1 MNKEKRSTC
10 GLILITVWSAVQYI
24 FLQNVPDSVS
34 AFAFLCITNV
44 LGLIILAVTQL
55 AHLKKLKKRTWWKGA
70 FLAMELVGFNFFL
83 LIGSRNMDSVSIS
96 SIVSMYFVFITPILL
111 LLRKRVN
118 FQSTVATIL
127 AIIAL
132 LLMFEADM
140 AELFTSRNVGYLI
153 LADLFFAAYVVTIS
167 VLGEKE
173 DPALL
178 AISQLSFA
186 GMFSF
191 AGWILEA
198 MSGHGNLSLPS
209 EPSFWVSAVFIGVFI
224 RALYSLIQIA
234 CQKNVPPLNTSL
246 IFSSEIIMTLIL
258 NPLLCRLFQQ
268 EYVPPTL
275 YQIVGCVFFVIA
287 VLIADE
293 TFMSRFGYRN
303 TGNQMIVN
311 EKGETV
317 RQSSVSR
324 KIINMTLL
332 IGMSTLL
339 ISTMICLTA
348 IQSIRNKTVTDSTSL
363 GQRAAFISEQAL
375 MEELEQ
381 EMTQMTQNRAK
392 LAEEKLSLYAKL
404 IQYVASYAGT
414 LYTDPQDYAP
424 KEVWYPMEENGG
436 VWTMQRSLASR
447 EIAYQDVRKENLL
460 LGNLEAVF
468 EPVVKNQSYIS
479 TIYYGTQD
487 GLLISYDVNSDYADT
502 PGEENYYEYRNMNW
516 YQLGEQAEKAVFTDT
531 YQDGYGRGLTITCV
545 APVYDKSGI
554 FYGCVAMDILVEDMN
569 HSMVNDGIEEPDQAV
584 LIDDQENII
593 ASNDIDLKSKEQ
605 WNIQNQSIHSPLKMA
620 AKEIQ
625 GNREGITSVGS
636 GEEQI
641 YLAYA
646 TIPLTGWK
654 LCLISPVSKII
665 APAVTIRDSID
676 ENTSRVAE
684 SVIYGIRVVIENC
697 LVMFGLILLVI
708 TYFAGRFAKRITDPL
723 NRLEVDVKEIS
734 QGNFD
739 RRTQVD
745 TNDEIGNLARSFN
758 QMSESL
764 QNYMEDLK
772 IVTAKEE
779 RIASELS
786 VATKIQAN
794 MLPNVFPEF
803 PDHKELDLFAMM
815 RPAKEVGGD
824 FYDYFL
830 IDDTHL
836 GLVVADVSGKGVPAA
851 LFMVIS
857 KTLIKN
863 RALMGGSPAEIL
875 GFVNNQL
882 CENNELQMFVTAWL
896 GIVDLATGLLTAANA
911 GHEYPAIKRAGK
923 RFELLKDRHGFVLA
937 GMEGISYQDYTIL
950 LAPGDMLYLYTDG
963 VTEAINAEEELYGTG
978 RMLDALNLKPEIGCE
993 QVLTQVEI
1001 GIDRFVK
1008 DAPQFD
1014 DITMLCFQFQKL
1026 TDKYKGE

>member
-1 MNKEKRSTC
+1 MKKEKRSTC
-10 GLILITVWSAVQYI
+10 GLILITVWSAIQYI

-34 AFAFLCITNV
+34 TFAFLCITNV
-44 LGLIILAVTQL
+44 LGLMILAIAQFS
-55 AHLKKLKKRTWWKGA
+55 HLKKLKKRTWWKGA
-70 FLAMELVGFNFFL
+70 FLALELVGFNFFL
-83 LIGSRNMDSVSIS
+83 LIGSKNMDSVSIS

-132 LLMFEADM
+132 LLMFEADT
-140 AELFTSRNVGYLI
+140 AELFASRNVGYLI

-186 GMFSF
+186 GIFSL
-191 AGWILEA
+191 AGWILEV
-198 MSGHGNLSLPS
+198 MSGHGTLSLPS
-209 EPSFWVSAVFIGVFI
+209 DPSFWISAVFIGVFI
-224 RALYSLIQIA
+224 RALYSLIQIS

-258 NPLLCRLFQQ
+258 NPLLCRIFQK
-268 EYVPPTL
+268 EYVPASC
-275 YQIVGCVFFVIA
+275 YQVVGCVFFVIA

-303 TGNQMIVN
+303 TVNRIIVN

-348 IQSIRNKTVTDSTSL
+348 IQSIRNKTVTDSTRL
-363 GQRAAFISEQAL
+363 GQKAASISEQAL

-381 EMTQMTQNRAK
+381 EMTQMTGNRAK
-392 LAEEKLSLYAKL
+392 LAEEKLSLYAKS
-404 IQYVASYAGT
+404 IQYVAAYAGT
-414 LYTDPQDYAP
+414 LYTDPDAYAQ
-424 KEVWYPMEENGG
+424 KEVFYPMAENGG
-436 VWTMQRSLASR
+436 SWTMQRSLASR
-447 EIAYQDVRKENLL
+447 EISYQDVRKENLL

-468 EPVVKNQSYIS
+468 EPVIRNQSCIS
-479 TIYYGTQD
+479 TIYYGSKD

-502 PGEENYYEYRNMNW
+502 PGEENYYEYRNMDW
-516 YQLGEQAEKAVFTDT
+516 YQIGKQAEKAVFTDT

-545 APVYDKSGI
+545 APVYDKSGN
-554 FYGCVAMDILVEDMN
+554 FHGCVAMDILVEDMN
-569 HSMVNDGIEEPDQAV
+569 HSMVNDEIEEPDQAV
-584 LIDDQENII
+584 LVDDLGNII
-593 ASNDIDLKSKEQ
+593 ASNDMDLKSKEQ
-605 WNIQNQSIHSPLKMA
+605 QNIQDQPLSSPLKTA
-620 AKEIQ
+620 AKEILEH
-625 GNREGITSVGS
+625 NEGITSVGN
-636 GEEQI
+636 GEEEV

-676 ENTSRVAE
+676 ENTDRVAE
-684 SVIYGIRVVIENC
+684 SVIDGIRIVIENC
-697 LVMFGLILLVI
+697 LVLFGLILLVI
-708 TYFAGRFAKRITDPL
+708 TGFAGKFAKRITDPL
-723 NRLEVDVKEIS
+723 NRLEEDVKEIS

-758 QMSESL
+758 QMSASL
-764 QNYMEDLK
+764 QNYIEDLK
-772 IVTAKEE
+772 AVTAKEE

-794 MLPNVFPEF
+794 MLPNALPVF
-803 PDHKELDLFAMM
+803 PDHQEFDLAAMM

-824 FYDYFL
+824 FYDYFR

-851 LFMVIS
+851 LFMVIA

-863 RALMGGSPAEIL
+863 RALMGGSPAQIL
-875 GFVNNQL
+875 AFVNNQL

-896 GIVDLATGLLTAANA
+896 GIVDLTTGLLTAANA

-923 RFELLKDRHGFVLA
+923 RFELLKDKHGFVLA
-937 GMEGISYQDYTIL
+937 GMEDISYQDYTIL

-963 VTEAINAEEELYGTG
+963 VPEATNAAEELYGTG
-978 RMLDALNLKPEIGCE
+978 RMLDALNRKPEIGCK
-993 QVLTQVEI
+993 QMLTQVET
-1001 GIDRFVK
+1001 GIDQFVK

-1014 DITMLCFQFQKL
+1014 DITMLCFQLKKL
-1026 TDKYKGE
+1026 LNK